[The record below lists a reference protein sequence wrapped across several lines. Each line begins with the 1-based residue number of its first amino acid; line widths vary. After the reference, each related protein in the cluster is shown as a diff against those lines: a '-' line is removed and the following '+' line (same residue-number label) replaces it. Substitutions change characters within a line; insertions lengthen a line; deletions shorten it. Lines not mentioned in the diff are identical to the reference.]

1 MEKRV
6 PIAIVVHL
14 ARAEDHTAA
23 GPELTYT
30 DNISAHGAC
39 VVSSRQ
45 WQSGELAEVTSLNDR
60 ITLRGRVAYCTK
72 REESRYYVGLY
83 FNEQEVTWNPYVK
96 CRQGAEADDL
106 DMEQLAR
113 QNRQGHQTIL
123 QRSRRG

>member
-14 ARAEDHTAA
+14 AGAENHTAA

-39 VVSSRQ
+39 VISSHQ
-45 WQSGELAEVTSLNDR
+45 WKSGEMAEVTSLNDR
-60 ITLRGRVAYCTK
+60 ITLRGRVAYCAK

-83 FNEQEVTWNPYVK
+83 FNEGGHLESLCQISKK
-96 CRQGAEADDL
+96 C
-106 DMEQLAR
+106 
-113 QNRQGHQTIL
+113 
-123 QRSRRG
+123 